1 MQPYISCTMSRKKK
15 LLQRLLSNPKD
26 FRWEELV
33 TIMRDFGY
41 TEELPGK
48 TGGSRRR
55 FTKDGKAITFHKPHP
70 SGILKPYQIR
80 IVLESLKQ
88 EGLI

>member
-41 TEELPGK
+41 AEELPGK

-55 FTKDGKAITFHKPHP
+55 FTKCGRAITFHKPHP
-70 SGILKPYQIR
+70 RGILKSYQVK